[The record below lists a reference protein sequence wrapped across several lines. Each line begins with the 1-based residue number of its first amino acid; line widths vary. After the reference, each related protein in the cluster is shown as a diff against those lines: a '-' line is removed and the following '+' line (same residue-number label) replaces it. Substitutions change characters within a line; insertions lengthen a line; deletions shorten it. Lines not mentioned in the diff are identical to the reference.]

1 MVNLT
6 RPELSLEQQLNKLA
20 QLLVASYDNKLAT
33 LPCNAALHLHPH
45 RNLIEL
51 PSWKMEINFALY
63 GISLEYPLALAG
75 LPQLALSHPLQQSCL
90 QLSATFPA
98 TFRRTAH

>member
-51 PSWKMEINFALY
+51 PSWKMEINLLY
-63 GISLEYPLALAG
+63 MGYRWNILWR
-75 LPQLALSHPLQQSCL
+75 ALSHPLQQSCL